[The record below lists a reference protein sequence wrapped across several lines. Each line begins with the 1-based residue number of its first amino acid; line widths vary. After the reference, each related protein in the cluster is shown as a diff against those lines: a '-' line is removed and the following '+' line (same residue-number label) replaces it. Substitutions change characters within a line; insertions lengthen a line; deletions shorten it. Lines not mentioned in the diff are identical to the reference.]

1 MTRNDLTTA
10 RRPADDGDRLH
21 WLSPALL
28 MVIACG
34 GGPDGTAP
42 EVAGTAMPDPQVPA
56 ERAINGN
63 PGGGKGSGKPDS
75 ESTSRTIPTP
85 PGDGAPWKSPATKL
99 PRSLVEAT
107 ALLFE
112 SGVADPRGCDYREI
126 EVEEQ
131 GFDGMERRKARGFVL
146 PGRAGEAGLFAVGW
160 DGVVRRVLAVGAKAD
175 LEADVGALAVVL
187 RKSRESPR
195 LGGYLSVNVDGVR
208 TDHRFP
214 ISPFDDDRQPAPA
227 VPRPTFTLAMLLR
240 LGRADLA
247 ESLYA
252 AATTW
257 TPETARPDL
266 ADEHLGFPSLSIAWA
281 DTAYSGLIRAHRRGV
296 DAEALD
302 AARRLDRFRKAVKAK
317 AVAPVLERNAPRR
330 GPDQRP
336 VYVRNAKIIT
346 ELLADQERRAPEG
359 PRVPVPPRG
368 GDPAAHVAALIRDF
382 DQINVTRLDNRFA
395 LVDPGEDSIF
405 RALVAEG
412 DAAVGPLLAAL
423 ESDTRLTRSITGPG
437 EFGIHPLDGFRTHPV
452 VEIAYA
458 ALQRLLQTDHFLP
471 NGADYGHIET
481 PDGRTRL
488 AATARAWWEKNP
500 AMPLVDR
507 CYRTLLDDSAGT
519 DRWLEAAEE
528 LGRPPGGWARYR
540 PGLPQPKA
548 MIGDPLRKLR
558 NPSISEVLAR
568 RCREL
573 AETGEDQ
580 TIRESRLY
588 NACLLADR
596 FVRWDEAGSLSTL
609 KALMN
614 ACRRLLEPGQANNPS
629 IQFYEHMAKFTL
641 VRAQA
646 GDRVALGEYAAW
658 IPAIHP
664 ETIDHHWEDI
674 LNPLWTYPDDRALAA
689 AARAMFLDPKSP
701 WLPLIPVEK
710 YADRRRPYTKLIAS
724 PLACVPVFREAL
736 IAALADRTKVGTAV
750 RRPTGLVH
758 YELAMGEHGAHNDP
772 PDPGAVERPGTAVPI
787 RTCDYVAWK
796 LQTLEGAPE
805 CLLTW
810 SEARRDRAI
819 AASAEYLRRY
829 GPHLAAEYPPDDPD
843 HWHQIARL
851 RFPIL
856 DHPATPD
863 DVREGRAAFSA
874 AGEGEARVVKLP
886 SGYPVHA
893 RWLALAD
900 LRLDS
905 SRRAGPPGFG
915 SLQDGWVW
923 QGEEVLKGGRW
934 ERSYG
939 FVGHATIAR
948 VAASEIKFS
957 PDSSRRQDPPSGFAA
972 RIEPVGATVSVFRP
986 GQPII
991 VELRLYNARGTE
1003 GSAPTEFLRAA
1014 ADGKPALRRGVTVT
1028 VSEIPSR
1035 NDERPE
1041 AVLAPTTREP
1051 SRTEHFDPGP
1061 AARLLGP
1068 TESFAA
1074 MRIDVND
1081 WYAGLPPGSY
1091 FLELTFEAVSGIGK
1105 GSTNWVSFGIGDPD
1119 RRGP

>member
-1 MTRNDLTTA
+1 MTPSDLTTA
-10 RRPADDGDRLH
+10 RRTAGAGGRIR
-21 WLSPALL
+21 WLSLASL

-34 GGPDGTAP
+34 GGLVGTAP
-42 EVAGTAMPDPQVPA
+42 EVAGTAMPDPQVPG

-75 ESTSRTIPTP
+75 ESTSRTIPKP
-85 PGDGAPWKSPATKL
+85 PGEGAPWKSPATKL

-126 EVEEQ
+126 EVEER
-131 GFDGMERRKARGFVL
+131 GFVGMERKKARGFVL
-146 PGRAGEAGLFAVGW
+146 PGQAREGGLFAVGW
-160 DGVVRRVLAVGAKAD
+160 DGLVHRLLAVGAKAD
-175 LEADVGALAVVL
+175 LEADVRALAVVL
-187 RKSRESPR
+187 KTSRESPQ
-195 LGGYLSVNVDGVR
+195 LGGYISINGDGVR

-214 ISPFDDDRQPAPA
+214 RSPFDDNRQPAPV
-227 VPRPTFTLAMLLR
+227 VPRPPLTLAMLLR

-266 ADEHLGFPSLSIAWA
+266 ADEHLGFSSLSVAWA
-281 DTAYSGLIRAHRRGV
+281 DTAYSRLIRAHRRGA

-302 AARRLDRFRKAVKAK
+302 AALRLDRFRKAVEAK
-317 AVAPVLERNAPRR
+317 AGTPILERNAPRR
-330 GPDQRP
+330 GLDLSP
-336 VYVRNAKIIT
+336 VYVRNAKIIRK
-346 ELLADQERRAPEG
+346 LLADQERRAAEG
-359 PRVPVPPRG
+359 PRGQVPPRG
-368 GDPAAHVAALIRDF
+368 GDPAARVAALIRDF
-382 DQINVTRLDNRFA
+382 DQIDVTWFNPFGQL
-395 LVDPGEDSIF
+395 DPGEDANF
-405 RALVAEG
+405 RALLAEG

-437 EFGIHPLDGFRTHPV
+437 DASSRPHDEFRTHPV
-452 VEIAYA
+452 VEVVYA
-458 ALQRLLQTDHFLP
+458 ALQRLLETDHFLP
-471 NGADYGHIET
+471 NGADRGHMET

-488 AATARAWWEKNP
+488 AATARAWWEKNR
-500 AMPLVDR
+500 AMPFLDR
-507 CYRTLLDDSAGT
+507 CYRTLLDDSART
-519 DRWLEAAEE
+519 DRWLEAAED
-528 LGRPPGGWARYR
+528 LGRPPGGWARSR
-540 PGLPQPKA
+540 PGQPQPKA

-558 NPSISEVLAR
+558 NPTISEVLAR
-568 RCREL
+568 RCQEL

-580 TIRESRLY
+580 TIRASGLY

-614 ACRRLLEPGQANNPS
+614 ACRRLLEHDPANNPS
-629 IQFYEHMAKFTL
+629 IQLYEHVAKFTL
-641 VRAQA
+641 VRARA
-646 GDRVALGEYAAW
+646 GDRAALEEYAAW

-664 ETIDHHWEDI
+664 ETLRHHWEDI
-674 LNPLWTYPDDRALAA
+674 LNPLWTYPDDPALAA

-724 PLACVPVFREAL
+724 PLACVPAFREAL

-750 RRPTGLVH
+750 RGPTGLVQ
-758 YELAMGEHGAHNDP
+758 YELAMGDHGAHNDP
-772 PDPGAVERPGTAVPI
+772 PDPGAIERPGTEVPI
-787 RTCDYVAWK
+787 RTCDYVAWQ
-796 LQTLEGAPE
+796 LQTLDGAPE

-810 SEARRDRAI
+810 PEARRDRAV
-819 AASAEYLRRY
+819 AACAEYLRRY

-851 RFPIL
+851 RFQAL
-856 DHPATPD
+856 DRPATPD
-863 DVREGRAAFSA
+863 DVHEGRAAFSA

-886 SGYPVHA
+886 SGYPVRA

-900 LRLDS
+900 VRLDP
-905 SRRAGPPGFG
+905 SRRAGLPGFG

-948 VAASEIKFS
+948 VAASEIEFS
-957 PDSSRRQDPPSGFAA
+957 PDPSRRLNLPSGLSP
-972 RIEPVGATVSVFRP
+972 RIEPVDATVSVFRP

-1014 ADGKPALRRGVTVT
+1014 ADGKPALRRGVSVT

-1035 NDERPE
+1035 NDERPD
-1041 AVLAPTTREP
+1041 VFRAPTTREP

-1061 AARLLGP
+1061 AARLLAP
-1068 TESFAA
+1068 TESFVA
-1074 MRIDVND
+1074 MQIDVNE

-1091 FLELTFEAVSGIGK
+1091 LLGLKFEADSGIGK
-1105 GSTNWVSFGIGDPD
+1105 GSTNRVSFEIGDPD